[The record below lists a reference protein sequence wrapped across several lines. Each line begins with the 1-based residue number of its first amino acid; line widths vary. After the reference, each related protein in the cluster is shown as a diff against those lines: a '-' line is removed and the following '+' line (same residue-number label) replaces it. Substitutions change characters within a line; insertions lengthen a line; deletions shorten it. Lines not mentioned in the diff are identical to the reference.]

1 MIQKID
7 DLKLVEVGTLG
18 DITTTAMIRIHVWQG
33 VNTGKFFGVII
44 DHCRSGDDQ
53 KPRTIMFSDLDRLG
67 KISEAF
73 SDKQE
78 PSRSL

>member
-18 DITTTAMIRIHVWQG
+18 NITTPAMIRVHVYQG
-33 VNTGKFFGVII
+33 VNTGKFFGIRI
-44 DHCRSGDDQ
+44 DHCQSGDDR
-53 KPRTIMFSDLDRLG
+53 KPRTIMFSDLDRLEQ
-67 KISEAF
+67 ISEAF
-73 SDKQE
+73 SDKQG